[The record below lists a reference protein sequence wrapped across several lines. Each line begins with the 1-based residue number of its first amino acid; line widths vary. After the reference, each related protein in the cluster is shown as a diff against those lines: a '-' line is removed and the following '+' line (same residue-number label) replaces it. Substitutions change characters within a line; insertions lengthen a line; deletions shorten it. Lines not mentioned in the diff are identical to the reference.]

1 MKKFIFAAVIL
12 LGFCS
17 CEKIEPQEFEWTASS
32 LETIN
37 RITGTYTMLSA
48 RFSTPVDLSNSGFVS
63 KNLMAQM
70 EVNGWM
76 GTQTIAFENEEP
88 KVVFE
93 QNQVLT
99 PNTFDGDNET
109 QVNLYV
115 PYPHLWEL
123 ETESER
129 TEAGTCSVDM
139 DDYQFHYKV
148 DRFGELHLFYPKER
162 KMWGGEGAQMLE
174 DISIHFAEDM
184 IFFNARTSYYDWSTS
199 RWKDGRLEVIFRHN
213 SDQS

>member
-70 EVNGWM
+70 EVNG
-76 GTQTIAFENEEP
+76 
-88 KVVFE
+88 
-93 QNQVLT
+93 
-99 PNTFDGDNET
+99 
-109 QVNLYV
+109 
-115 PYPHLWEL
+115 YP
-123 ETESER
+123 
-129 TEAGTCSVDM
+129 
-139 DDYQFHYKV
+139 DD
-148 DRFGELHLFYPKER
+148 
-162 KMWGGEGAQMLE
+162 
-174 DISIHFAEDM
+174 
-184 IFFNARTSYYDWSTS
+184 
-199 RWKDGRLEVIFRHN
+199 RL
-213 SDQS
+213 